1 MERERRRQMCATRE
15 IPEEG
20 EGSSGIDGYDGE
32 VEGGVGAKDDEES
45 GNEVL
50 HHLGGP
56 LPETQQTL
64 VKNMIFLLS
73 KLRHLDNLMEM
84 MRPGWATSYSLML
97 NSSSKVMK

>member
-1 MERERRRQMCATRE
+1 MCATRE

-32 VEGGVGAKDDEES
+32 VEGGVGAEDNQES

-56 LPETQQTL
+56 LPEAQQTL
-64 VKNMIFLLS
+64 VNMNFLLS
-73 KLRHLDNLMEM
+73 KLRHLDNLMDM

-97 NSSSKVMK
+97 NSSSKMMK

>member
-1 MERERRRQMCATRE
+1 MLERERRRQATRDA
-15 IPEEG
+15 PEEG

-32 VEGGVGAKDDEES
+32 VEGGVGAEDNQES

-64 VKNMIFLLS
+64 VNMTIVS
-73 KLRHLDNLMEM
+73 C
-84 MRPGWATSYSLML
+84 ATLTT
-97 NSSSKVMK
+97 